1 MLDGQTTTGC
11 EQMQPNLP
19 LSLPIYSVNDTASL
33 NHINVLFGL
42 CEFWPKR

>member
-1 MLDGQTTTGC
+1 MFDGQTTIWC

-19 LSLPIYSVNDTASL
+19 LSLPIYSGYDIASL

-42 CEFWPKR
+42 CELWPKR